1 MANRQ
6 CFANHCTETIAGH
19 LIFCHRHWVMLPP
32 AVQTRIVSAAEI
44 ETHMKGM
51 PRNPKG
57 DWYEAISAAKRHL
70 ANAEAETTQTVL
82 IVGKTWPVREE
93 LKALGGVWSPD
104 KKGWLVPKV
113 MKMRAEVLVG
123 NASQVETLDFE
134 ENEL

>member
-6 CFANHCTETIAGH
+6 CFASHCTESIAGH
-19 LIFCHRHWVMLPP
+19 LVFCHRHWVMLPP
-32 AVQTRIVSAAEI
+32 AMKTRIDRAAEMECRKDGTPI
-44 ETHMKGM
+44 
-51 PRNPKG
+51 NPKG

-82 IVGKTWPVREE
+82 IVGKTWPVRDE

-104 KKGWLVPKV
+104 QRGWLVPKV

-123 NASQVETLDFE
+123 NSGQMETLDFE